1 MKYLYYPGCSLRG
14 TGRAYEESLLAVCG
28 ALGVELQEIEEWNCC
43 GATAYMGIDELKALT
58 LASRNLALA
67 AREGRDVVAPCSA
80 CYLVLNKTQH
90 YVQEHP
96 AIRRHVTQALD
107 TVGLH
112 YEGNTVAVR
121 HPLDVFVNDVGLEAI
136 AARIAKPLRGLRI
149 APYYGCQLVRPYAT
163 FDDQVEPVSMDKL
176 LKLTGAE
183 VVDYPLKTRCC
194 GGSMTG
200 TVPEVGLRLAYILL
214 REALRRGADLIAT
227 TCPLCQFN
235 LDAYQ
240 HQIRAKYGACSIPV
254 LYFTQ
259 VLGLALGLPARQL
272 GLQRGIVPV
281 APVLEKRELSY
292 A

>member
-1 MKYLYYPGCSLRG
+1 M
-14 TGRAYEESLLAVCG
+14 
-28 ALGVELQEIEEWNCC
+28 
-43 GATAYMGIDELKALT
+43 
-58 LASRNLALA
+58 
-67 AREGRDVVAPCSA
+67 
-80 CYLVLNKTQH
+80 
-90 YVQEHP
+90 
-96 AIRRHVTQALD
+96 RRHVAQALNA
-107 TVGLH
+107 VGLR
-112 YEGNTVAVR
+112 YDGNSVAVR

-136 AARIAKPLRGLRI
+136 AAKITRPLRGLRI

-163 FDDQVEPVSMDKL
+163 FDDQVEPVAMDKL

-214 REALRRGADLIAT
+214 REAIKRGADLIAT

-240 HQIRAKYGACSIPV
+240 HQIKDMYGACSIPV

-259 VLGLALGLPARQL
+259 ILGLALGLPARQL
-272 GLQRGIVPV
+272 GLQRGVVPA
-281 APVLEKRELSY
+281 APVLTKRELSY